1 MLINTKG
8 IILHSTKYSD
18 TSLVVKIYTEAR
30 GTQSFIVKGV
40 FGKKGKL
47 RPALFA
53 SLALVNLTFDDNPRH
68 NLKYIREMSL
78 QHTPSDLSF
87 DPVRSSI
94 LMFYNELLYKL
105 LPEAG
110 EDVVL
115 FHFLEQE
122 IPDVAGVGEL
132 FPDRPLRFM
141 IRLSV
146 VLGFFPEN
154 NYSERECHFSLAEGR
169 FQSYYVDERN
179 DLPEDESRY
188 LSQLICDDG
197 LVRADRTLRNSLLR
211 YLIQYYIIHNEQTRT
226 IESVDVLA
234 AVLH

>member
-1 MLINTKG
+1 MLINTRG
-8 IILHSTKYSD
+8 IVLHSTKYSD

-40 FGKKGKL
+40 LGKKGEL
-47 RPALFA
+47 RPALFS
-53 SLALVNLTFDDNPRH
+53 SLALVNLTFDDNPRYD
-68 NLKYIREMSL
+68 LKYIREMSL
-78 QHTPSDLSF
+78 QQTPADVSF

-105 LPEAG
+105 LLEAG

-115 FHFLEQE
+115 FHFLERE
-122 IPDVAGVGEL
+122 IADVAGAEEL
-132 FPDRPLRFM
+132 SPDRPLRFM
-141 IRLSV
+141 VRLSV

-154 NYSERECHFSLAEGR
+154 NYSEKECHFSLAEGR

-179 DLPEDESRY
+179 DLPKEESLY
-188 LSQLICDDG
+188 LSRLICDDET
-197 LVRADRTLRNSLLR
+197 VRADRTLRNSLLR
-211 YLIQYYIIHNEQTRT
+211 YLIQYYIIHNEQIKA
-226 IESVDVLA
+226 IESMDVLS